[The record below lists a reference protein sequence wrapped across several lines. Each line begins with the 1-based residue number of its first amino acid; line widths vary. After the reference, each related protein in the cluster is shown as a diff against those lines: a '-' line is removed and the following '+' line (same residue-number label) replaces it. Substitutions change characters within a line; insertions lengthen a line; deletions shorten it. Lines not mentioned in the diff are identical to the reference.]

1 MRDRHV
7 LPEPQFASLGHH
19 PPGAP
24 LLFCLPYAGGDVT
37 AFWVWRQAFDGLLD
51 VRVVMLPGR
60 EGRMAEPGAL
70 SPELIARSIA
80 GAVAGRHRTPYS
92 IYGHSMGARIAFEV
106 VRELRRLG
114 VRGPKCLYVGAAHP
128 PERQETLGRWTGLS
142 DEDLVEELIHRLG
155 APAELRTQPEV
166 KAMLIPA
173 LRTDM
178 EWLRAYRFTRQEPL
192 DVPIV
197 AFAGAHDREVAHPV
211 MLGWARHTSS
221 AFRLHTLDAAH
232 LFLATHGDQVARTI
246 AAGPEQAGPEHA
258 GPEHAGPGRRLPP
271 DEVHVWLADLGELP
285 ELCAAADELS
295 PREAARAARFR
306 QEEHRRWFTGRSVLL
321 RRLLREHGA
330 EPGIGD
336 PRARPGGGPHS
347 GTGLAC
353 GLGHSGGLVLVA
365 LTAGQEVGTGI
376 GRLRPLAD
384 ERAFFEGALDER
396 EREEFAALPEE
407 LRLHSALRT
416 WTAKEAVLK
425 AAGDGPRVDQGLFG
439 FAGQRAGATWV
450 PEVAPGAAPEVA
462 RLAEWRVT
470 HLPLG
475 RAIAAIAVRAP
486 RYLLRFE
493 TVRQGR
499 LVRQGV
505 EAAG

>member
-1 MRDRHV
+1 MQEEHA
-7 LPEPQFASLGHH
+7 LPEAPFASLTRH

-24 LLFCLPYAGGDVT
+24 LLFCLPYAGGDVS
-37 AFWVWRQAFDGLLD
+37 AFWAWRQAFDGVFD

-60 EGRMAEPGAL
+60 EGRVAEPGAL

-80 GAVAGRHRTPYS
+80 AHHRTPYS
-92 IYGHSMGARIAFEV
+92 IYGHSMGGRVAFEV

-114 VRGPKCLYVGAAHP
+114 VRAPECLYVGAAHP
-128 PERQETLGRWTGLS
+128 PERQETLGRWTGLG
-142 DEDLVEELIHRLG
+142 DEDLIEELIHRLG
-155 APAELRTQPEV
+155 APAELRTQPEI
-166 KAMLIPA
+166 KALLVPA

-178 EWLRAYRFTRQEPL
+178 EWLRRYRFARQEPL

-197 AFAGAHDREVAHPV
+197 AFAGAHDLEVTHPT

-221 AFRLHTLDAAH
+221 TFRLHTLDAAH

-246 AAGPEQAGPEHA
+246 AAGPQQSPAA
-258 GPEHAGPGRRLPP
+258 
-271 DEVHVWLADLGELP
+271 DEVHVWLADLEELP
-285 ELCAAADELS
+285 EMCSAVDELS

-306 QEEHRRWFTGRSVLL
+306 QEDHRRWFVGRSVLL
-321 RRLLREHGA
+321 RRLLLSEYGV
-330 EPGIGD
+330 EPGVGEL
-336 PRARPGGGPHS
+336 RTRPGGKPYT
-347 GTGLAC
+347 GTELTYS
-353 GLGHSGGLVLVA
+353 LSQSGGLVLIA
-365 LTAGQEVGTGI
+365 LATGREVGADLE
-376 GRLRPLAD
+376 RFRPLAD
-384 ERAFFEGALDER
+384 EQAFFEGALDER
-396 EREEFAALPEE
+396 ERDEFAALPEE

-425 AAGDGPRVDQGLFG
+425 VTGDGLRADPALFG
-439 FAGQRAGATWV
+439 FAGQRPGATWV
-450 PEVAPGAAPEVA
+450 PEAAPEVA

-486 RYLLRFE
+486 RFLLRFE

>member
-1 MRDRHV
+1 M
-7 LPEPQFASLGHH
+7 LPETPFASLRRC

-24 LLFCLPYAGGDVT
+24 LLFCLPYAGGDVS
-37 AFWVWRQAFDGLLD
+37 AFWAWRQAFDGVFD

-60 EGRMAEPGAL
+60 EGRVAEPGAL

-80 GAVAGRHRTPYS
+80 AHHRTPYS
-92 IYGHSMGARIAFEV
+92 IYGHSMGGRVAFEV

-114 VRGPKCLYVGAAHP
+114 VRAPECLYVGAAHP
-128 PERQETLGRWTGLS
+128 PERQETLGRWTGLG
-142 DEDLVEELIHRLG
+142 DEDLIEELIHRLG

-166 KAMLIPA
+166 KALLIPA

-178 EWLRAYRFTRQEPL
+178 EWLRRYRFTRQEPL

-197 AFAGAHDREVAHPV
+197 AFAGAHDREVTHPI

-221 AFRLHTLDAAH
+221 TFRLHTLDAAH

-246 AAGPEQAGPEHA
+246 AAGPQQ
-258 GPEHAGPGRRLPP
+258 RLAS
-271 DEVHVWLADLGELP
+271 DEVHVWLADLEELP
-285 ELCAAADELS
+285 EMCAAVDELS

-306 QEEHRRWFTGRSVLL
+306 QEDHRRWFVGRSVLL
-321 RRLLREHGA
+321 RRLLREYGV
-330 EPGIGD
+330 EPGVGEL
-336 PRARPGGGPHS
+336 RTRPGGKPYT
-347 GTGLAC
+347 GTELTYS
-353 GLGHSGGLVLVA
+353 LSQSGGLVLVA
-365 LTAGQEVGTGI
+365 LATGREVGADLE
-376 GRLRPLAD
+376 RFHPLAN
-384 ERAFFEGALDER
+384 EQAFFEGALDER
-396 EREEFAALPEE
+396 ERDEFAALPEE
-407 LRLHSALRT
+407 LRLNSALRT

-425 AAGDGPRVDQGLFG
+425 ATGDGLRVDPALFG
-439 FAGQRAGATWV
+439 FAGQRPGATWV
-450 PEVAPGAAPEVA
+450 PEAAPEVA

-486 RYLLRFE
+486 RFLLRFE